1 MSSLKNILNPERRRS
16 VKLLVAPEQASSS
29 WSPPVAHPSPGSS
42 SEDDP
47 GDYNPLI
54 HIPHPDCPDSLAC
67 LPDTDGR
74 PQHTLP
80 VILRCAIL
88 GSPRKR
94 LTIREIYAA
103 MEEKYAYYKTA
114 GATWK
119 QSVRHHLSLNRLFER
134 QPRPATDPGFGSY
147 WTVNLLA
154 PPGTKRPRK
163 RGRPNK
169 DARPKKDD
177 PPPPPPQEPSSTK
190 PRRGRPRR
198 EGSPAPVADLT
209 PPIVP
214 LIEPLPIGRQIEPS
228 IEPLG
233 QGDDDAD
240 VNMMG
245 SEDELVDELE
255 SHSSDQEDE
264 CESEEKLLH
273 PFERRQSLSGGLT
286 PYDSSA
292 GFHFPPPE
300 MPLDLSSQQ
309 LPAPP
314 IPSPHLPS
322 PYHVASPRIATPPQ
336 IVPRIATPQQIA
348 TSHHSSPR
356 QTATPHLVAS
366 PHHASPLQTASP
378 YPVASP
384 HRTSPRQDTTPRL
397 IASPPQSSFHS
408 SRPFSPDSAHAED
421 MIERLQMEMANLRR
435 QSADAI
441 SMSMQLS
448 DQLARAQAAVSET
461 QSALESLEMKLREE
475 TNKRMQ
481 AERTAE
487 DALRLRRAAE
497 EALKSMRFHPELPR
511 LPR

>member
-16 VKLLVAPEQASSS
+16 VKCVLFFILFLHLAHPFRLLVPEQASSS
-29 WSPPVAHPSPGSS
+29 WAPPVSLASPGSS
-42 SEDDP
+42 SEDDQSE
-47 GDYNPLI
+47 YNPLI

-169 DARPKKDD
+169 DGTRGPKKDD
-177 PPPPPPQEPSSTK
+177 PPPQPQAGPSSTK
-190 PRRGRPRR
+190 PKRGRPRR
-198 EGSPAPVADLT
+198 DEDSPALGADLT
-209 PPIVP
+209 PPIAEP
-214 LIEPLPIGRQIEPS
+214 LIEPL
-228 IEPLG
+228 G
-233 QGDDDAD
+233 QDDDGD
-240 VNMMG
+240 VNMG

-292 GFHFPPPE
+292 VH
-300 MPLDLSSQQ
+300 
-309 LPAPP
+309 
-314 IPSPHLPS
+314 PSPRP
-322 PYHVASPRIATPPQ
+322 T
-336 IVPRIATPQQIA
+336 T
-348 TSHHSSPR
+348 
-356 QTATPHLVAS
+356 S
-366 PHHASPLQTASP
+366 PH
-378 YPVASP
+378 PVPSP
-384 HRTSPRQDTTPRL
+384 HRTT
-397 IASPPQSSFHS
+397 HS
-408 SRPFSPDSAHAED
+408 ED
-421 MIERLQMEMANLRR
+421 IVERLQMEMANLRR
-435 QSADAI
+435 QSAEAI

-448 DQLARAQAAVSET
+448 DQLARAQAEVSET
-461 QSALESLEMKLREE
+461 QSALESLESKLREE

-497 EALKSMRFHPELPR
+497 EALKSMRFHPGLSR
-511 LPR
+511 

>member
-1 MSSLKNILNPERRRS
+1 MASLKNILNPERKRS
-16 VKLLVAPEQASSS
+16 VKLVVIPPEQASST
-29 WSPPVAHPSPGSS
+29 WEAPATHPSPGSS

-47 GDYNPLI
+47 GDFNTLI

-103 MEEKYAYYKTA
+103 MEEKYAYYRTA

-169 DARPKKDD
+169 EAAAQPKKDD
-177 PPPPPPQEPSSTK
+177 PPPEEGPSSTK
-190 PRRGRPRR
+190 PRRGRPRKD
-198 EGSPAPVADLT
+198 ESPPPVAVST
-209 PPIVP
+209 PP
-214 LIEPLPIGRQIEPS
+214 IEPS
-228 IEPLG
+228 IEPG
-233 QGDDDAD
+233 QGNDDGD
-240 VNMMG
+240 VNMQAY
-245 SEDELVDELE
+245 EDELVDELE
-255 SHSSDQEDE
+255 SSEDE

-273 PFERRQSLSGGLT
+273 PFERRHSLS
-286 PYDSSA
+286 A
-292 GFHFPPPE
+292 
-300 MPLDLSSQQ
+300 
-309 LPAPP
+309 
-314 IPSPHLPS
+314 
-322 PYHVASPRIATPPQ
+322 
-336 IVPRIATPQQIA
+336 
-348 TSHHSSPR
+348 
-356 QTATPHLVAS
+356 AS
-366 PHHASPLQTASP
+366 PHHASPLQL
-378 YPVASP
+378 VVSP
-384 HRTSPRQDTTPRL
+384 HHTSPHQN
-397 IASPPQSSFHS
+397 APPH
-408 SRPFSPDSAHAED
+408 
-421 MIERLQMEMANLRR
+421 IVERLQMEMANLRR

-441 SMSMQLS
+441 SISMRLS
-448 DQLARAQAAVSET
+448 DQLARAQAEVSDT
-461 QSALESLEMKLREE
+461 QAALESLESKLREE

-487 DALRLRRAAE
+487 DAVRLRRAAE
-497 EALKSMRFHPELPR
+497 EALKSMRFPELSR